1 MTTGFCK
8 QLCGFY
14 HWADLFDMSI
24 RAVAFDG
31 LPTMPKTGHE
41 KEVPSSGGAFGF
53 NIPGLDGLDNWYF

>member
-31 LPTMPKTGHE
+31 CPPCRKLVMKRKFFQVG
-41 KEVPSSGGAFGF
+41 VLL
-53 NIPGLDGLDNWYF
+53 GLTFLDWMD